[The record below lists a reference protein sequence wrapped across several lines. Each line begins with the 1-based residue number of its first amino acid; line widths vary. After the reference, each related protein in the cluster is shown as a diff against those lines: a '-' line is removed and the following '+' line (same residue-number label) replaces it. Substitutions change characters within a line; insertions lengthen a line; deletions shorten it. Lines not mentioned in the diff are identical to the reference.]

1 MAVEYTPTGSP
12 IAFTVPEYTD
22 VADGPKLAK
31 DLADDVAEKV
41 SIPGRAETLLNKSLT
56 APTLTGTT
64 TNSGTISGGT
74 VSGAT
79 ITSGT
84 LGSALAA
91 GSFKITGLAD
101 PTAAQDAVT
110 KSWAES
116 GMTSQLTIATTQA
129 TNAAASASSAASSAS
144 TATTQ
149 ATNSASSAT
158 AAASSATAAASS
170 ATAASGS
177 ATSASGSASTATT
190 QASTAT
196 TQASNAATSATLA
209 QDWATK
215 TASPVSGS
223 DYGAKKYAL
232 DASSSASAAAGSAT
246 SASSDASAAAASAAA
261 AATALDS
268 FDDRYLGS
276 KASAPLVD
284 NDGNALVTGALF
296 YLNTGASDVIGMY
309 VFDGAGWVKASAAQ
323 TLSFTVFEYTATAS
337 QTTFSGADLNSVPLA
352 YTVGLCQ
359 VYLNGVLLSPGDDY
373 TASNGTSVVLASGAS
388 AGDSVVITAY
398 ASFGIANTYTQVQID
413 ATFAPL
419 ISPALTG
426 TPTAPTAAVDTNT
439 TQLATTAY
447 VVGQG
452 YLKSATA
459 SSTYAP
465 LASPT
470 LTGTPAAPTAAA
482 DTNTTQVATTA
493 FVVGQASSSTPGD
506 PGTAAVGTSLKFA
519 RADHVHNKPTALTNV
534 ALTAPVE
541 TVTVSA
547 TAATGT
553 INFDVKTQ
561 AVMYYTTNASANWT
575 LNIRGDSGTSLNT
588 LLATGQSVTLAFMV
602 TNGATAYYQ
611 NGFTIDG
618 SAVTPKWQSGAA
630 PSAGN
635 ANSIDVY
642 SITVVKTGSA
652 AFTAFASLTKF
663 A

>member
-129 TNAAASASSAASSAS
+129 TNAAASASSASSSAS

-232 DASSSASAAAGSAT
+232 DASSSASAAAGSAA
-246 SASSDASAAAASAAA
+246 SASSDAVAAASAAA
-261 AATALDS
+261 SAATALDA

-276 KASAPLVD
+276 KVSAPTLD
-284 NDGNALVTGALF
+284 NDGNALLTGALY
-296 YLNTGASDVIGMY
+296 YLSTGGPSVVGMY
-309 VFDGAGWVKASAAQ
+309 VFDGASWVKAS
-323 TLSFTVFEYTATAS
+323 T
-337 QTTFSGADLNSVPLA
+337 
-352 YTVGLCQ
+352 
-359 VYLNGVLLSPGDDY
+359 
-373 TASNGTSVVLASGAS
+373 
-388 AGDSVVITAY
+388 
-398 ASFGIANTYTQVQID
+398 D

-419 ISPALTG
+419 
-426 TPTAPTAAVDTNT
+426 
-439 TQLATTAY
+439 
-447 VVGQG
+447 
-452 YLKSATA
+452 
-459 SSTYAP
+459 
-465 LASPT
+465 ASPT
-470 LTGTPAAPTAAA
+470 FTGTPAAPTAAVG
-482 DTNTTQVATTA
+482 TSTTQVATTA
-493 FVVGQASSSTPGD
+493 FVNAEIANDALLDSTFTTKGDIVAASAASTPVRV
-506 PGTAAVGTSLKFA
+506 AVGTNGFI
-519 RADHVHNKPTALTNV
+519 
-534 ALTAPVE
+534 LTAD
-541 TVTVSA
+541 S
-547 TAATGT
+547 
-553 INFDVKTQ
+553 TQ
-561 AVMYYTTNASANWT
+561 AAGVKWAEAPAA
-575 LNIRGDSGTSLNT
+575 GFD
-588 LLATGQSVTLAFMV
+588 AFFLM
-602 TNGATAYYQ
+602 GA
-611 NGFTIDG
+611 
-618 SAVTPKWQSGAA
+618 
-630 PSAGN
+630 
-635 ANSIDVY
+635 
-642 SITVVKTGSA
+642 
-652 AFTAFASLTKF
+652 
-663 A
+663 